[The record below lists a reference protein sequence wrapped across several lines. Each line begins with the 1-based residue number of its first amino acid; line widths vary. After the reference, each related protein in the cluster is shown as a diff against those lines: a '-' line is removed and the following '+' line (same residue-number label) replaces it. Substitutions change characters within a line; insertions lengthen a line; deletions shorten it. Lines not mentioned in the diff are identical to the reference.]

1 MNISSISGLKATAS
15 DAPYGAVKAAFFQ
28 YTATQA
34 VMLAPKNIRVK
45 RRRPGLD
52 RVSGGY
58 WDLMRLKRARGL
70 PPRAARTAFDRH
82 GRPEEVAH
90 MVLFL
95 ASPLASWITGQTMVV
110 DGGQSL

>member
-1 MNISSISGLKATAS
+1 
-15 DAPYGAVKAAFFQ
+15 
-28 YTATQA
+28 
-34 VMLAPKNIRVK
+34 MLAPKNIRVNGVA
-45 RRRPGLD
+45 PG
-52 RVSGGY
+52 SIEFPGGY
-58 WDLMRLKRARGL
+58 WDLMRLNEPEVYRRA
-70 PPRAARTAFDRH
+70 AARTAFDRH